1 MKKIYQMPAI
11 TVTKIVAEK
20 MIAESLT
27 LSSSQTLESNEI
39 LVKGDRGSRESYNVW
54 DDDWSK

>member
-1 MKKIYQMPAI
+1 MPAI